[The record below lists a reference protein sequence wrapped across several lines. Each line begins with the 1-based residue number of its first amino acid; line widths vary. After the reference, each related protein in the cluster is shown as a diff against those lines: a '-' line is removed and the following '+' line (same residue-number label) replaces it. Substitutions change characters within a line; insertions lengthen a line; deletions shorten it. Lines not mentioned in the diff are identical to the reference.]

1 VRFLAP
7 AFLIAGIAISL
18 VATPATAAEF
28 KRMPQVDG
36 PDIIVLSGLLQPD
49 DDKKFAA
56 IAAGINQAVI
66 VLNSIG
72 GNNNAAAHIGSFI
85 RSHNYETRVHNGATC
100 NSACVLIW
108 IAGSFRH
115 LDRYAR
121 LGVHSASTEREP
133 TGERHEEANRI
144 IAVYME
150 YMGAPQEMID
160 LWPLADP
167 CCINY
172 IDYAQAKKWGL
183 LSERPAK
190 HVRPGIHEIDED
202 DPPRCYFGTEE
213 VPCSPD
219 YDPNYK
225 SIDRPRSDRARSLC
239 RTCDG

>member
-7 AFLIAGIAISL
+7 AFLIAGIAIYL

-28 KRMPQVDG
+28 KRTPQVDG

-56 IAAGINQAVI
+56 IAAGISQAAI

-72 GNNNAAAHIGSFI
+72 GNNNAAAHIGSFV
-85 RSHNYETRVHNGATC
+85 RSHNYETRVHNGAIC
-100 NSACVLIW
+100 NSSCVLIW

-121 LGVHSASTEREP
+121 LGVHSAITEGEP
-133 TGERHEEANRI
+133 TVRHEEANKI
-144 IAVYME
+144 IAVYLRN
-150 YMGAPQEMID
+150 MGAPQAMID
-160 LWPLADP
+160 LQPLADP

-190 HVRPGIHEIDED
+190 QA
-202 DPPRCYFGTEE
+202 PPPATLP
-213 VPCSPD
+213 VPSP
-219 YDPNYK
+219 
-225 SIDRPRSDRARSLC
+225 SFR
-239 RTCDG
+239 